1 MGRNKDKLY
10 YIDFVNPNTSQ
21 LYLSIQLR
29 SQLVLCRCPQL
40 ECARRE
46 MWPGKFSVDM
56 LVTHPD
62 MCRELLGRRYPALR
76 RTGIPEQEGGGSQ

>member
-1 MGRNKDKLY
+1 MDRKDKEVVWETLEH
-10 YIDFVNPNTSQ
+10 
-21 LYLSIQLR
+21 
-29 SQLVLCRCPQL
+29 VLCRCPQL

-76 RTGIPEQEGGGSQ
+76 RTGIPEQESGGSQ